1 MMLLASRKDLV
12 RNAISQALLLR
23 KAANVPL
30 ADAVCPFDLAEQ
42 HGVEVRFQALA
53 SFDGMRGS
61 DSNGS
66 AIIVSS
72 LRPPGRRS
80 FTCAHELGHEVFDHG
95 VQLDELLG
103 SRDAP
108 RQNEPEEIIADAFAR
123 FLLMPKSTVE
133 QGLRVREMLLASIE
147 PRDIYTLASWLG
159 VGYTTLIWHL
169 QCGLRMLGASS
180 ADELRK
186 VRLPRIREEFL
197 GYGCPGELVI
207 VDSHWCGRPV
217 DIQVNDVALLP
228 SGGRAEGA
236 CVEAFPDAMGQVV
249 VRGVTPG
256 IGRLI
261 LEESGWSSF
270 VRVSRRDYV
279 GRNKYRHL
287 EEIQDDC

>member
-1 MMLLASRKDLV
+1 MMVLASRKDLV
-12 RNAISQALLLR
+12 LSAISQALRLR
-23 KAANVPL
+23 KAANIPL
-30 ADAVCPFDLAEQ
+30 SDAVCPFDLAEQ

-53 SFDGMRGS
+53 SFDGMRSWAS
-61 DSNGS
+61 DGS

-95 VQLDELLG
+95 VQFDELLG
-103 SRDAP
+103 CRDAP
-108 RQNEPEEIIADAFAR
+108 RQNEPEEIIADAFAG
-123 FLLMPKSTVE
+123 FLLMPKSAVE
-133 QGLRVREMLLASIE
+133 HALMVRGWQLALCT
-147 PRDIYTLASWLG
+147 PREVYTLASWLG
-159 VGYTTLIWHL
+159 VGYTSLLWHL
-169 QCGLRMLGASS
+169 QCGLKLLGASR
-180 ADELRK
+180 ANELRR
-186 VRLPRIREEFL
+186 VRLPRIRKEFL
-197 GYGCPGELVI
+197 GYDCPGELVI

-228 SGGRAEGA
+228 SGGRAEGI
-236 CVEAFPDAMGQVV
+236 CVEAAANTTGQVL

-261 LEESGWSSF
+261 LEKSGWSGF

-287 EEIQDDC
+287 EETDDE